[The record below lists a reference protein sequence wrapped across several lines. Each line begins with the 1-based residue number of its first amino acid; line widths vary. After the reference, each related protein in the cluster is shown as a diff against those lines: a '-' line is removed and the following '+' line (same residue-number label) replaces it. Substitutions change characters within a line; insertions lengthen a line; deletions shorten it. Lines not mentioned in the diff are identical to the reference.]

1 MWRLDAIFGTDS
13 PKGSIMPLKKI
24 ILKNPV
30 MLLLYRFEIGAG
42 F

>member
-13 PKGSIMPLKKI
+13 PKGSIMPLKNNKI
-24 ILKNPV
+24 NPV
-30 MLLLYRFEIGAG
+30 MLLLYRFEIGAR